1 MRRYIRMFSSM
12 TAPDPTTPLLV
23 SDLPPR
29 GWRLESPPQNIDL
42 VLDEA
47 LSLVSVAPGGEAW
60 IKREGVLKLL
70 VDAVRE
76 RGAGWWSL
84 PPLYIRC
91 VELSGHRQ
99 ARFLLSVVPPRPELA
114 EALEALT
121 PAQLEV
127 AEYAASG
134 ATIKEIASALQR
146 SPNTIRSHLKVVYE
160 ALWVGN
166 RVELAKVLRRPAI
179 SYGS

>member
-1 MRRYIRMFSSM
+1 M
-12 TAPDPTTPLLV
+12 TVPDTPPAPSV
-23 SDLPPR
+23 SNLPPR
-29 GWRLESPPQNIDL
+29 GWGLSLPGQNIDL
-42 VLDEA
+42 VLSEA
-47 LSLVSVAPGGEAW
+47 LSVVSVAPGGDAW
-60 IKREGVLKLL
+60 LQREGVLAAL
-70 VDAVRE
+70 VAAVQE

-91 VELSGHRQ
+91 VELSGHHQ
-99 ARFLLSVVPPRPELA
+99 ARFLLSVVPPRPELV
-114 EALEALT
+114 EALQVLT

-134 ATIKEIASALQR
+134 ATIKEIAAALDR
-146 SPNTIRSHLKVVYE
+146 SPNTVRSHLKAVYE

-166 RVELAKVLRRPAI
+166 RIELSKVLRRPAI